1 MIFLTTDTLKP
12 GQKLSEAWIKDPLL
26 LGSGQAVCYQAGNG
40 LTIQVS
46 PRARYLEINR
56 PEWKIPLCIKL
67 RRNPYVDPDS
77 PFNGDYC
84 PRLGGPS
91 RVLAY
96 KRMA

>member
-12 GQKLSEAWIKDPLL
+12 SQKLSEAWIKYSLSS
-26 LGSGQAVCYQAGNG
+26 SGRPVCYQAGDG
-40 LTIQVS
+40 YSIQVS

-77 PFNGDYC
+77 PFNGDYS
-84 PRLGGPS
+84 PRWAGPS

-96 KRMA
+96 KLMT